1 MKTNLLTFALGF
13 LTATALTSLA
23 IAQEVT
29 GTPGSPSA
37 TSTIDGRQ
45 IPQPPANFGG
55 TINLDALNSTPYWQ
69 PTVVPPKG
77 APNILLILTDDVG
90 LAARD
95 AKDRAAL

>member
-45 IPQPPANFGG
+45 IPPPRR
-55 TINLDALNSTPYWQ
+55 IS
-69 PTVVPPKG
+69 
-77 APNILLILTDDVG
+77 
-90 LAARD
+90 AA
-95 AKDRAAL
+95 